1 MPTIKEMLE
10 YLMDHNFMQDQEI
23 TILVGDPEKRLVWH
37 PTKLIGIT
45 DQNRPIILLEVG
57 EPEDMDGEE
66 VVPVKYDNVWNFFGK
81 NRKSTI
87 VENDGSRCSV
97 KFSDLPGSVY
107 YIAEKYGK
115 IYCAGYDDY
124 GTHYGEYAGSYAQD
138 VIRYSDDVINDAFE
152 GDPDAY
158 WNID

>member
-66 VVPVKYDNVWNFFGK
+66 VED
-81 NRKSTI
+81 RDRMD
-87 VENDGSRCSV
+87 DG
-97 KFSDLPGSVY
+97 
-107 YIAEKYGK
+107 E
-115 IYCAGYDDY
+115 
-124 GTHYGEYAGSYAQD
+124 Q
-138 VIRYSDDVINDAFE
+138 
-152 GDPDAY
+152 
-158 WNID
+158 